1 MTWAELERKLVRE
14 SKCRHTGERAGHSEL
29 TNLETGKKFTM
40 GRHASQE
47 VPKEALN
54 KSRRA
59 PDGSFSVML
68 RQSALD
74 VALLRLRAL
83 FLA

>member
-1 MTWAELERKLVRE
+1 MAKTATRREQRLFRREKAEQTKWIIYIKWSADFDAPLYMFISV
-14 SKCRHTGERAGHSEL
+14 A
-29 TNLETGKKFTM
+29 F
-40 GRHASQE
+40 
-47 VPKEALN
+47 KEALN